1 MRHIRTNAT
10 DGKSHETHHID
21 ILNKNFL
28 KMFKKCVDKHSAVM
42 YYNIRNKRK
51 GVIPMYDEEQLLCAT
66 VSRLC
71 D

>member
-1 MRHIRTNAT
+1 
-10 DGKSHETHHID
+10 
-21 ILNKNFL
+21 
-28 KMFKKCVDKHSAVM
+28 MFKKCVDKHSAVM